1 MKKNTIIIAS
11 VGVASALAYFF
22 FFRKNKSLEQELAG
36 VDPSS
41 KSGGISGVADSI
53 LDSANTDNPSTSSP
67 ATSNDTR
74 MEEAQYY
81 LGLFDDQERLWR
93 GKVQLMIGQKNQ
105 GGFMRN
111 YKTILD
117 SMNYQV
123 IGGTPYY
130 LGGSCPPTPRNPRM
144 FMFSPRNLSTYLVK
158 LDEYNCKLR
167 ELGFRR
173 VGKDWIESNQVLT
186 LNK

>member
-36 VDPSS
+36 VDPSP
-41 KSGGISGVADSI
+41 KSGGIGDVADSI
-53 LDSANTDNPSTSSP
+53 LDSANTDNTS
-67 ATSNDTR
+67 TSNDTR

-81 LGLFDDQERLWR
+81 LGLFDDQEKLWR
-93 GKVQLMIGQKNQ
+93 KKVSMMIPLKDSRLR
-105 GGFMRN
+105 GGFMGS
-111 YKTILD
+111 YKTILN

-130 LGGSCPPTPRNPRM
+130 LGGSCPPEPPIRAMR
-144 FMFSPRNLSTYLVK
+144 FVRNLDTYVAK

-167 ELGFRR
+167 ELGFKR
-173 VGKDWIESNQVLT
+173 VGKDWIESNQLLT

>member
-22 FFRKNKSLEQELAG
+22 FFRKNKSLEQELA
-36 VDPSS
+36 
-41 KSGGISGVADSI
+41 DSI

-67 ATSNDTR
+67 STSNDTR
-74 MEEAQYY
+74 MKEAQYY
-81 LGLFDDQERLWR
+81 LGLFDDQEKLWR
-93 GKVQLMIGQKNQ
+93 QKVSMMIPLKER
-105 GGFMRN
+105 GGFMRS
-111 YKTILD
+111 YKIILN

-130 LGGSCPPTPRNPRM
+130 LGGSCPPAPPIKQM
-144 FMFSPRNLSTYLVK
+144 AFVSNLGTYVAK

>member
-22 FFRKNKSLEQELAG
+22 FFRKNKSLEQKLAE

-41 KSGGISGVADSI
+41 KSGGIGGDADSI
-53 LDSANTDNPSTSSP
+53 LDSANTDNAS
-67 ATSNDTR
+67 TSNDTR

-81 LGLFDDQERLWR
+81 LGLFDDQEKLWR
-93 GKVQLMIGQKNQ
+93 SKVQTLKLTQNS
-105 GGFMRN
+105 GGFARYN
-111 YKTILD
+111 KTILD
-117 SMNYQV
+117 SMNYQD

-130 LGGSCPPTPRNPRM
+130 LGGSCPPTPLKDNFIYR
-144 FMFSPRNLSTYLVK
+144 FAPRNLTTYLAK

>member
-22 FFRKNKSLEQELAG
+22 FFRKNKSLEQKLAE

-41 KSGGISGVADSI
+41 KSGGIGGDADSI
-53 LDSANTDNPSTSSP
+53 LDSANTDNAS
-67 ATSNDTR
+67 TSNDTR

-81 LGLFDDQERLWR
+81 LGLFDDQEKLWR
-93 GKVQLMIGQKNQ
+93 QKVSMMIPLKER
-105 GGFMRN
+105 GGVMGS
-111 YKTILD
+111 YKRILN

-130 LGGSCPPTPRNPRM
+130 LGGSCPPAPQTKYQ
-144 FMFSPRNLSTYLVK
+144 FGFVKNLGTYVAK

>member
-22 FFRKNKSLEQELAG
+22 FFRKNKSLEQELSG

-53 LDSANTDNPSTSSP
+53 LDSANTDNASTSSP
-67 ATSNDTR
+67 STSNDTR

-81 LGLFDDQERLWR
+81 LGLFDDQEKLWR
-93 GKVQLMIGQKNQ
+93 GKVSIMIDNKNG
-105 GGFMRN
+105 GGFARV
-111 YKTILD
+111 YPTILN

-123 IGGTPYY
+123 LGGKPYY
-130 LGGSCPPTPRNPRM
+130 LGGSCPPKPRIKQMM
-144 FMFSPRNLSTYLVK
+144 FVKNLSTYLDK